1 MRISVRSV
9 KASILAVSAL
19 LFLFSPL
26 FFSPATAAPV
36 ATCTS
41 AATGNWSAVAT
52 WDCGHVPTTGDT
64 VVIASGHTITV
75 DADTATLSSL
85 TVAGT
90 LQFDSTGVGRTL
102 SVTGNL
108 TVNSGGVLDIGT
120 TGSSTIHSMLL
131 GGDLSN
137 AGTFDAEPVGTHVI
151 EITFNKTGDQN
162 VSNTGTMTFN
172 KITMSKGSVSNRVIA
187 SGDMTVGSGAADFDP
202 TDGTWEQ
209 TSGIL
214 SKSGGNID
222 VSATGG
228 LVFSGSGSLDMAVN
242 ASLITNGILTVNTS
256 GSVSIGH
263 GNNRLEVS
271 NGTAAFT
278 AGTINI
284 GGRLTLDGGSTV
296 IDGADIRIDPQ
307 GSNSLTGSNDV
318 FSATG
323 TATVTM
329 SSGSL
334 TIVDPNANVDNGQE
348 INLTAG
354 SGTKSLTGGVIY
366 LGDGVSNSAGGDAF
380 EIDSGGISL
389 ANLTINDQ
397 KGGANRTVQLVSSAL
412 SLSDSLTIA
421 SGGTLDANGQNIN
434 LQGDCTNNG
443 AFTSSTG
450 TVTFDGT
457 ATQTIGGTIAT
468 AFNDLSINNGAT
480 VIVPSASQPTVE
492 GAVTNNGTL
501 QQTRTIGST
510 ATSFLYLQNQGSN
523 ADKYRGI
530 DLSGLSVDA
539 TVSVAGHQSTCPRV
553 SANSYPV
560 QRCYTISP
568 NVGGAATTVFYYEY
582 SELQAA
588 KGQDPATLYVWQ
600 DNGDGSWTKVTP
612 DSRST
617 CASGDVGCSVAVN
630 SLSLGAGNNQYVLAH
645 YDPQSVQL
653 EYFSAVAQRGF
664 VLISWQTVSE
674 LNHFGFNLYRRQA
687 PGDVWQR
694 LNANLILSPSPGS
707 PEGRFY
713 RWNDAAALPGAS
725 YVYRLDD
732 VDLNGIDQTVATL
745 LFYNPLPETN
755 YPLWIP
761 LVMSCERGCV

>member
-1 MRISVRSV
+1 MRSN
-9 KASILAVSAL
+9 KAYILAMFAL
-19 LFLFSPL
+19 LFLFSP
-26 FFSPATAAPV
+26 FFYSPAGAAPV

-52 WDCGHVPTTGDT
+52 WDCGHVPTTGDI
-64 VVIASGHTITV
+64 VVIASGHTVTV

-90 LQFDSTGVGRTL
+90 LQFDSTGVGRTMTV
-102 SVTGNL
+102 SGNL
-108 TVNSGGVLDIGT
+108 TVDSGGAFNIST
-120 TGSSTIHSMLL
+120 TGLSTIHSMLL

-202 TDGTWEQ
+202 ADGTWEQ

-228 LVFSGSGSLDMAVN
+228 LVFSGSSGLSMAVN
-242 ASLITNGILTVNTS
+242 ASLISAGIFTVNTS
-256 GSVSIGH
+256 GTVAIGN
-263 GNNRLEVS
+263 GTNRLEVS
-271 NGTAAFT
+271 GGTATFT
-278 AGTINI
+278 AGTVDV
-284 GGRLTLDGGSTV
+284 GGRLSLRGGTTT
-296 IDGADIRIDPQ
+296 INGANISIDPQ
-307 GSNSLTGSNDV
+307 GSNSLAGSKDV

-323 TATVTM
+323 TAAVTM

-348 INLTAG
+348 ISLTAG

-397 KGGANRTVQLVSSAL
+397 KGGSNRTVQLVSSAL

-434 LQGDCTNNG
+434 LQGDWANNG

-450 TVTFDGT
+450 TVTFDGS

-468 AFNDLSINNGAT
+468 TFNDLSINNGAT
-480 VIVPSASQPTVE
+480 VIVPSSSQPTVE

-501 QQTRTIGST
+501 QQTKTIGAPT
-510 ATSFLYLQNQGSN
+510 TSFLYLQNQGSN

-539 TVSVAGHQSTCPRV
+539 TVSVAGHQSTCSRV
-553 SANSYPV
+553 AANSYPV

-568 NVGGAATTVFYYEY
+568 TSAGSTTTVFYYEY
-582 SELQAA
+582 SELQGT

-600 DNGDGSWTKVTP
+600 DNGDGSWTKITP

-617 CASGDVGCSVAVN
+617 CASGDVGCSVTVN
-630 SLSLGAGNNQYVLAH
+630 SLSLSAGANHYVLAN
-645 YDPQSVQL
+645 YDPQAVQL
-653 EYFSAVAQRGF
+653 DYFSVVAQGGV

-694 LNANLILSPSPGS
+694 LNAHLILSPSPGS
-707 PEGRFY
+707 PEGRLY
-713 RWNDAAALPGAS
+713 RWNDAAALPGTS

-732 VDLNGIDQTVATL
+732 VDLNGINQTVATL

-761 LVMSCERGCV
+761 LVM